1 MAILQPLVDL
11 AAVCYRKGI
20 RHIVV
25 SPGSRSAALTLAFSR
40 YKGFSMHVCM
50 DERSAG
56 FIALGMAQ
64 QLNVPVVLIC
74 TSGSAAY
81 NFAPAVSEAFFQQV
95 PLLVLSADRP
105 KEWLHQYD
113 GQTIYQTEIFGKH
126 VKRSFEFSSDFEHKD
141 VKWAINRITNE
152 AVNLAGTVP
161 MGPVHINV
169 PIREP
174 FYPSASDEFKE
185 SEQIRIIERTDSKAI
200 FPITVWHELLNDWDD
215 SPKIL
220 IAGGQNKPDAALKST
235 LKRISEEWDIPVLGD
250 CITNI
255 YDDDFIASHDLFL
268 NSGHQEFV
276 PDLLI
281 TFGLS
286 FISKEFKQFIR
297 RNPPL
302 RHWHIGE
309 DDYLTDP
316 MQSLTKQIPVSA
328 NYFFENLYEKIDN
341 QLFIQNAEPETD
353 SAYKHKWLETEYR
366 TRSEKEKYLK
376 SIQSLN
382 DLTGLDYLIKSMNNS
397 YQLHIANSMSIRY
410 VNVIDLKNNITGI
423 FCNRGTS
430 GIDGCVSTAI
440 GAAMVNNQDTLL
452 IVGDVAFLYDR
463 NGLLISSLP
472 QNLKI
477 VVINNAGG
485 NIFRMIEGPGALP
498 ELETYFETRHRY
510 TAERTCADSGITYFK
525 ATNLESLSTS
535 LQDFAESKTISL
547 LEIFTDPYENEK
559 VWKSLKSLFRA

>member
-1 MAILQPLVDL
+1 
-11 AAVCYRKGI
+11 
-20 RHIVV
+20 
-25 SPGSRSAALTLAFSR
+25 
-40 YKGFSMHVCM
+40 M

-64 QLNVPVVLIC
+64 QLGMPVVLIC

-81 NFAPAVSEAFFQQV
+81 NYAPAVSEAFFQQV

-126 VKRSFEFSSDFEHKD
+126 VKRSFEFSTEYEHKD
-141 VKWAINRITNE
+141 VKWAINRMANE
-152 AVNLAGTVP
+152 AVNLAGMVP

-174 FYPSASDEFKE
+174 FYPSGSESFQE
-185 SEQIRIIERTDSKAI
+185 SEYIRIIERPNSAVI
-200 FPITVWHELLNDWDD
+200 FPESVWHGLLNEWDE

-220 IAGGQNKPDAALKST
+220 IAGGQNKPDPELKKM
-235 LKRISEEWDIPVLGD
+235 LKTISEEWDIPVLGD

-255 YDDDFIASHDLFL
+255 RDDEFIESHDLFL
-268 NSGHQEFV
+268 PDAGQELV
-276 PDLLI
+276 PDLLV

-297 RNPPL
+297 KNPPR

-309 DDYLTDP
+309 DDFLTDP
-316 MQSLTKQIPVSA
+316 TQSLTKQLPVSA
-328 NYFFENLYEKIDN
+328 DYFFKNLFDRIDN
-341 QLFIQNAEPETD
+341 QLFIQNSEPETE
-353 SAYKHKWLETEYR
+353 AAFKQKWLQLEYR
-366 TRSEKEKYLK
+366 SRSEKAVFLQN
-376 SIQSLN
+376 IDALN
-382 DLTGLDYLIKSMNNS
+382 DLTSLDRILRYSDAS
-397 YQLHIANSMSIRY
+397 YQLHVANSMSVRY
-410 VNVIDLKNNITGI
+410 VNAMGVNDAVSGV

-440 GAAMVNNQDTLL
+440 GAAMVNKQNTLL

-463 NGLLISSLP
+463 NGLLVAPLP
-472 QNLKI
+472 SNLKI

-498 ELETYFETRHRY
+498 EMETYFETRHAF
-510 TAERTCADSGITYFK
+510 TAERTCEDSGIAYFK
-525 ATNLESLSTS
+525 ATDMGSLHAI
-535 LQDFAESKTISL
+535 LHAFWENQTISL

-559 VWKSLKSLFRA
+559 VWKLLKGLLRS